1 MGDFCLPVKEI
12 IADSQPH
19 TFMFVAFVLGQ
30 RIGSIEARPSDIAA
44 FRKSLAR
51 FKSWQGLF
59 LYGQIIV
66 VHLPLLTGDCRIME
80 RLRVT
85 FLGPA
90 ASFSHQVCQNSISLM
105 LE

>member
-1 MGDFCLPVKEI
+1 
-12 IADSQPH
+12 
-19 TFMFVAFVLGQ
+19 
-30 RIGSIEARPSDIAA
+30 
-44 FRKSLAR
+44 
-51 FKSWQGLF
+51 